1 MHPYLFHP
9 PTGHRLSYQ
18 LVVSFIDKNF
28 EVFVIVEAN
37 GLKMELSNKISL
49 LKNIRLGLGSTQS
62 ISCPLTLAS
71 EKPHLIDFPVV
82 LPAAGAAAAA
92 ARVRHRVPVEAHR
105 QGPERRQR
113 SRNRELEQNLP

>member
-1 MHPYLFHP
+1 
-9 PTGHRLSYQ
+9 
-18 LVVSFIDKNF
+18 
-28 EVFVIVEAN
+28 
-37 GLKMELSNKISL
+37 MERSNKISL
-49 LKNIRLGLGSTQS
+49 LKDIRLGLGITQS

-82 LPAAGAAAAA
+82 LTAAGAAAAA

-113 SRNRELEQNLP
+113 SRNRELEQNRPYSRPFSAYW